1 MQAEAME
8 TEPIQTDADTK
19 KEEGDNGV
27 KKEEADNGAE
37 QQPEQQPD
45 QQQPDTTPQQEGE
58 KDSGEKQEQ
67 QEPENMDVCSSSC
80 NLFACYHICIFIRA
94 SLLQVRLI
102 LSNLTSQNRQQKL
115 RNQLAKS
122 QRKCTTML
130 TYQ

>member
-1 MQAEAME
+1 MKVKVRMNIHGIFKIKSATMVEKKMQAEAME
-8 TEPIQTDADTK
+8 TEPSQTDADTK

-27 KKEEADNGAE
+27 KKEGDNGAE

-80 NLFACYHICIFIRA
+80 NFLHATTFVF
-94 SLLQVRLI
+94 
-102 LSNLTSQNRQQKL
+102 LSEPAFYK
-115 RNQLAKS
+115 
-122 QRKCTTML
+122 
-130 TYQ
+130 